1 MPDYVKLF
9 FRVAMELGFLTD
21 CHLKSKDWRF
31 LCRIFM
37 NLGQVVWI
45 LHNFKEN
52 TSYLP
57 QTTFSLEMKEL
68 GIFTVLSFCD
78 ILIQGHKVGLEWKMN
93 WPNYEPLSNHLS
105 FWTNF
110 VFPAQNNQK
119 RCKFENALSD
129 NFYRKFWYW
138 EKISFYFKNL

>member
-9 FRVAMELGFLTD
+9 LRDAMELGFLTD
-21 CHLKSKDWRF
+21 CRLKSIDRRF
-31 LCRIFM
+31 LCRNFM

-45 LHNFKEN
+45 LHYFKEN

-78 ILIQGHKVGLEWKMN
+78 ILIQGHKVGLE
-93 WPNYEPLSNHLS
+93 
-105 FWTNF
+105 
-110 VFPAQNNQK
+110 
-119 RCKFENALSD
+119 
-129 NFYRKFWYW
+129 
-138 EKISFYFKNL
+138 